1 MATLPHRFVVL
12 DSLRGVCAL
21 MVTLYHLNAYSI
33 VKELP
38 FFINA
43 YLFVDFFFVL
53 SGFVIAT
60 NYQTRLAEGFAIQK
74 FMVLR
79 FGRLYPL
86 YFVVLICFFIFELLI
101 EGRGAFSGPQK
112 SIDTVLANI
121 FLLQSFNIFSFDT
134 WNWPGWSI
142 ATEFW
147 TCLLFAV
154 IASIWPRR
162 MIAILAVLALISLY
176 VIASQS
182 TTAINVTYNFGMLR
196 SILGFSAGVFVFEIW
211 RKTNRYRIDERLAFV
226 AEILCVF
233 FVFIFVTAVAQGN
246 YSLFAPLVF
255 AIVVLIFAKEAG
267 PISSILKNRIFVVLG
282 LLSYSIY
289 LVHLL
294 VERVMVRAALT
305 AEAVTA
311 HPLITKVPH
320 EGEIIDVLGLNYTQ
334 GNLWAC
340 AYLILVVAVSALT
353 YRYIEV
359 PSRQWF
365 RKKAQVERP

>member
-1 MATLPHRFVVL
+1 MATPPHRFVVL
-12 DSLRGVCAL
+12 DSLRGICAL
-21 MVTLYHLNAYSI
+21 MVTLYHLNAYSV

-60 NYQTRLAEGFAIQK
+60 NYLGRISTGFGIWK
-74 FMVLR
+74 FMLLR

-86 YFVVLICFFIFELLI
+86 YFAVLICFFILELLVA
-101 EGRGAFSGPQK
+101 GQGAFMAPKK

-121 FLLQSFNIFSFDT
+121 FLLQSFSIFSFDT

-147 TCLLFAV
+147 TCLLFAF
-154 IASIWPRR
+154 IASVWPRR
-162 MIAILAVLALISLY
+162 IIAILAVLSLISLY
-176 VIASQS
+176 LIASQS
-182 TTAINVTYNFGMLR
+182 TTGINVTYNFGMLR
-196 SILGFSAGVFVFEIW
+196 SILGFSTGVFVFEIW
-211 RKTNRYRIDERLAFV
+211 QRTNSYKIDERLAFV
-226 AEILCVF
+226 AETLCVF
-233 FVFIFVTAVAQGN
+233 LVLLFITAVAQSN

-255 AIVVLIFAKEAG
+255 AIVVLVFAKEGG
-267 PISSILKNRIFVVLG
+267 PISGFLKHRIFVVLG

-294 VERVMVRAALT
+294 VERVMVHAALS
-305 AEAVTA
+305 AETMLAQ
-311 HPLITKVPH
+311 PLITKVPH
-320 EGEIIDVLGLNYTQ
+320 ENEIIDVLGLNYSQ

-340 AYLILVVAVSALT
+340 LYLLLVVALAAVT
-353 YRYIEV
+353 HRYIEV
-359 PSRQWF
+359 PSRLWF
-365 RKKAQVERP
+365 RKQAQVERP